1 MIGKPQWFTRR
12 KYLGW
17 GVWPKTW
24 HGWLYI
30 AVWLL
35 IFAVIQL
42 VPQLPEQT
50 RMIATFVL
58 LIIIGADVVDV
69 MIRMKRDER
78 ERLHEAVAERNA
90 MWAMLIILAVGV
102 AYEVARSTVLQ
113 RFVIDPV
120 IIVALVAGLAVKAAS
135 NIYLDRKE

>member
-1 MIGKPQWFTRR
+1 
-12 KYLGW
+12 
-17 GVWPKTW
+17 
-24 HGWLYI
+24 
-30 AVWLL
+30 
-35 IFAVIQL
+35 
-42 VPQLPEQT
+42 
-50 RMIATFVL
+50 
-58 LIIIGADVVDV
+58 
-69 MIRMKRDER
+69 
-78 ERLHEAVAERNA
+78 

>member
-12 KYLGW
+12 KYFGW

-24 HGWLYI
+24 QGWLYI
-30 AVWLL
+30 AVCLL
-35 IFAVIQL
+35 IFAFIQL

-50 RMIATFVL
+50 RIVATFVL
-58 LIIIGADVVDV
+58 IIIIGADVVDV
-69 MIRMKRDER
+69 MIRMRRDER

-90 MWAMLIILAVGV
+90 MWAMIIVLAAGV